1 MKVEMSKSFQ
11 VNAPIGKVWAFL
23 SDIEQVTPCVPGAEL
38 GEALDENRHS
48 VIISVK
54 VGPIKSSYKGEVKV
68 ANLDAVNH
76 QMRIQGKGTDVKGK
90 GGATMEMTGTLTSI
104 DDNITEVKG
113 DSTVTI
119 TGMLAQFGSRM
130 VEDVSNMMF
139 DQFTANVKS
148 RLEGD
153 GEQEAVAAKPVAGMS
168 IAAKAL
174 KGAVSR
180 TVDRAKEKIGLSVT
194 DPDDSG

>member
-11 VNAPIGKVWAFL
+11 VNAPISKVWEFL

-48 VIISVK
+48 VLISVK

-68 ANLDAVNH
+68 ANLDAANH
-76 QMRIQGKGTDVKGK
+76 RMHIQGKGTDVKGK
-90 GGATMEMTGTLTSI
+90 GGATMEMTGTLTSV
-104 DDNITEVKG
+104 DDNITDVKG
-113 DSTVTI
+113 ESTVTI

-153 GEQEAVAAKPVAGMS
+153 GDQEVVAAKPVAGMS
-168 IAAKAL
+168 VAATAV
-174 KGAVSR
+174 KGVLSRGVSSAR
-180 TVDRAKEKIGLSVT
+180 SKMGLGG
-194 DPDDSG
+194 DSSDGDG

>member
-11 VNAPIGKVWAFL
+11 VNAPIGKVWEFL

-68 ANLDAVNH
+68 ANLDAINH
-76 QMRIQGKGTDVKGK
+76 QLSIQGKGTDVKGK
-90 GGATMEMTGTLTSI
+90 GGATMEMTGSLTAINDST
-104 DDNITEVKG
+104 TEVKG

-139 DQFTANVKS
+139 DQFTANVKG
-148 RLEGD
+148 RLEGYGD
-153 GEQEAVAAKPVAGMS
+153 QEAVAAQPVAGMAV
-168 IAAKAL
+168 AATAL
-174 KGAVSR
+174 KGALSR
-180 TVDRAKEKIGLSVT
+180 GVASARNKIGLGRAS
-194 DPDDSG
+194 SEEGA